1 MTYYLKKNLNLYKP
15 QKVGPLYGKNDNP
28 KEKTNSSG
36 SRILNIILDLLIIIV
51 LIFGRH
57 SIEGQSMYPTYHDGD
72 TAYTMRLFT
81 PIKSGDV
88 VVAKSPT
95 GPELFIKRIAGCP
108 GDTVEIHPDG
118 TIWVNGK
125 HFEYGEGNALTPQAF
140 SYGHGYMDDTEDG
153 GKRVTL
159 GEREYFLIGDNH
171 EHSSDSRFYGAFPR
185 TSIWEK
191 VISPGHKN

>member
-1 MTYYLKKNLNLYKP
+1 MTYRLKKNLNLHKP
-15 QKVGPLYGKNDNP
+15 QKVGQLYRKNDNP

-81 PIKSGDV
+81 PLKSGDV
-88 VVAKSPT
+88 VVAKSPA

-125 HFEYGEGNALTPQAF
+125 HFEYGEGIIYQ
-140 SYGHGYMDDTEDG
+140 
-153 GKRVTL
+153 
-159 GEREYFLIGDNH
+159 
-171 EHSSDSRFYGAFPR
+171 
-185 TSIWEK
+185 
-191 VISPGHKN
+191 